1 MKRSHD
7 EIYGVRI
14 RNKVTG
20 EIKEQWFKSI
30 DIRDRWLLF
39 YSKDHYEVVEYLADQ
54 QEFYFNDLF
63 NDN

>member
-14 RNKVTG
+14 RNKVTV

-30 DIRDRWLLF
+30 DIRDLWLSF

-63 NDN
+63 SDN

>member
-1 MKRSHD
+1 MKRSQD

-14 RNKVTG
+14 RNKVTC

-30 DIRDRWLLF
+30 NVRDRWLSF

-54 QEFYFNDLF
+54 QEFYFYDLF